1 MVKVKEKSMQKQWW
15 QREIV
20 YQIYPKSFMDS
31 NNDGIGDINGIRSKL
46 DYLKDLGITMIWLCP
61 IFKSPMADNGYDVSD
76 YFEINDQFG
85 STEDYINLIEEAKK
99 RDIKLMMDLVL
110 NHTSDEHP
118 WFKKAIADKNS
129 PYRDYYIFKE
139 GKTPPN
145 NWRTIFGGSVWDK
158 VEGEDCYYYHSFH
171 KKQPDLNWEN
181 PKVREEVYKIVNTWI
196 DRGIDAFRL
205 DAINFLKK
213 DQSYRSLEPDGAD
226 GLASCVILGR
236 NQEGLGDFLKELK
249 ANTFDRNK
257 AMTVGETAG
266 LSYDKLGE
274 YIGEDGHFSMVFD
287 FIPAEIDIAGEGQ
300 WFKRPDFTVND
311 LNQVMMNSQVSM
323 QEHGWSANYIENHD
337 QPRATSKLLKDF
349 HENRDAVTMLASL
362 YFFMR
367 GTPYIYQ
374 GQELGMI
381 NFKRNSIEEFDDI
394 SSIDQYQRAL
404 LEGCSEREAL
414 EAVNA
419 RSRDNTRVPFA
430 WDDSEHLGF
439 SNVSPWLPI
448 SERNRKHNLKDQIG
462 NSKSVFDFYKKMIDF
477 RQNSEYSDTL
487 IYGDIS
493 QLEMV
498 DKNII
503 AYKREYENEAIECY
517 YNYQDK
523 EVSLSFDGDYE
534 IIFTNIDNNQLN
546 NGDIDLKPFQM
557 LMIKK

>member
-1 MVKVKEKSMQKQWW
+1 MQKEWW

-31 NNDGIGDINGIRSKL
+31 NYDGIGDINGIISKL

-61 IFKSPMADNGYDVSD
+61 IFKSPMVDNGYDVSD
-76 YFEINDQFG
+76 YFEIDDLFG

-118 WFKKAIADKNS
+118 WFKKAIADKDS

-158 VEGEDCYYYHSFH
+158 LEGEDSYYYHSFH

-181 PKVREEVYKIVNTWI
+181 PKVREEVYNIVNTWI

-213 DQSYRSLEPDGAD
+213 DQSYRSIDPDGAD

-249 ANTFDRNK
+249 SNTFDRNK

-287 FIPAEIDIAGEGQ
+287 FIPAEIDIAGEGW
-300 WFKRPDFTVND
+300 WFKRPKFTVDD
-311 LNQVMMNSQVSM
+311 LNQAMMNSQVNM
-323 QEHGWSANYIENHD
+323 QKHGWSANYIENHD
-337 QPRATSKLLKDF
+337 QPRAASKLLKEF
-349 HENRDAVTMLASL
+349 EENRDAVTMLASL

-374 GQELGMI
+374 GQELGMV
-381 NFKRNSIEEFDDI
+381 NFNRDSIEEFDDI

-404 LEGCSEREAL
+404 LEGCSEKEAL

-430 WDDSEHLGF
+430 WDDREHLGF

-462 NSKSVFDFYKKMIDF
+462 NKESVFEFYKKMIDF

-493 QLEMV
+493 PLEMV

-503 AYKREYENEAIECY
+503 AYRREYENEAIECY

-523 EVSLSFDGDYE
+523 DVSLSFDGEYE
-534 IIFTNIDNNQLN
+534 IIFTNIDNNHSN
-546 NGDIDLKPFQM
+546 NGNIDLKPFQM
-557 LMIKK
+557 IMIKK